1 MLESS
6 ERIEAKMASTNISA
20 EHITKVYQA
29 RKKQTVA
36 MQDCSIQILENEF
49 VCIVGASGC
58 GKSTLL
64 RMLAGLDFPTE
75 GTITVNDKPV
85 TGPGVDRGMVFQ
97 GYTLFPWL
105 TVEQNLRYGLKLK
118 KMPKPQQDEIVDKYL
133 KIIGLSNFRNAYP
146 HQLSGGM
153 KQRVAIARM
162 LANSPEFLL
171 MDEPFGALDPITKA
185 RLQVF
190 LREIWREL
198 RPTTVFVTHDIEEA
212 VFLATKIYVLS
223 SRPGR
228 VKAEIPV
235 NLTYKRTLDL
245 KDTEEFYAYYQQIE
259 MLIQDN

>member
-118 KMPKPQQDEIVDKYL
+118 KCP
-133 KIIGLSNFRNAYP
+133 
-146 HQLSGGM
+146 
-153 KQRVAIARM
+153 
-162 LANSPEFLL
+162 SP
-171 MDEPFGALDPITKA
+171 
-185 RLQVF
+185 
-190 LREIWREL
+190 
-198 RPTTVFVTHDIEEA
+198 
-212 VFLATKIYVLS
+212 
-223 SRPGR
+223 SRTR
-228 VKAEIPV
+228 SW
-235 NLTYKRTLDL
+235 TST
-245 KDTEEFYAYYQQIE
+245 
-259 MLIQDN
+259 

>member
-1 MLESS
+1 VDG
-6 ERIEAKMASTNISA
+6 K
-20 EHITKVYQA
+20 KV
-29 RKKQTVA
+29 
-36 MQDCSIQILENEF
+36 
-49 VCIVGASGC
+49 
-58 GKSTLL
+58 
-64 RMLAGLDFPTE
+64 E
-75 GTITVNDKPV
+75 GTGIER
-85 TGPGVDRGMVFQ
+85 GVVFQ
-97 GYTLFPWL
+97 QYALFPWL
-105 TVEQNLRYGLKLK
+105 TVLQNVMFGLKLK
-118 KMPKPQQDEIVDKYL
+118 GMPDAQAKEIAMKYIKMVQLEEFVHSYPKE
-133 KIIGLSNFRNAYP
+133 
-146 HQLSGGM
+146 LSGGM

-259 MLIQDN
+259 KLIQEN